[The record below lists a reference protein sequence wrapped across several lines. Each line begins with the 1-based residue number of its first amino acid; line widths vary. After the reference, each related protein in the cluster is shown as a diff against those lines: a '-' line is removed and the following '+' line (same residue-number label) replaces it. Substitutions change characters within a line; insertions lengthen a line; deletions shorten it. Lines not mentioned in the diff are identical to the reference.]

1 MSGQAATVQAV
12 YSEMI
17 LGTSQYEA
25 ALYRIFN
32 LHQEHDKSVSRV
44 GSVGEQNFAKLKRA
58 ISSTSPTLNDMK
70 TRLERL
76 NNILG
81 NTTLGSERFKKIQ
94 EEVKKTEAIIE
105 KASGKIAQSTKA
117 PKDAFQDLA
126 QLMGS
131 AAFVA
136 GTTSL
141 VKGALAV
148 TGEFQKYNSVLK
160 ISLGSQ
166 AAATRAMGM
175 LTEYAAKTPYQLNEA
190 TGGYI
195 KLVNRGL
202 RPTME
207 EMVKFG
213 DLAASQG
220 KSLDQVV
227 EATLDAM
234 TGENERLKE
243 FGIKA
248 KDAGDKVSLTFKG
261 VTQTVEKSEVA
272 IQNAILAFGGM
283 KGVAGSMAAVAE
295 TWEGQVSNLA
305 DTTDM
310 VKKAIGDDLY
320 GAASTGVRGIKDLLE
335 WILKFRNEN
344 PALFKTIVQLTAGL
358 TILIGAISGAAG
370 IMVAVR
376 MAIPVISSLGITMN
390 LALGPIGLITGA
402 IMALGAAFL
411 YMKNRAEEARKE
423 AANVAAGQIDAK
435 NVDLAIEKLE
445 KLKQKSN
452 GTGFVSKEDAEESIA
467 ALQAIGYKAE
477 SINKILKEGTGGM
490 NVGLRG
496 AYTVMNSQLDAYIAK
511 LKEKQEVE
519 EKGDKNLPPR
529 ISGIKNHTIA
539 LKDLVETIDRL
550 SQAYNKPLAF
560 KADFSSI
567 EEAKEATTVLEKFGA
582 TVSEIPGSKDGKV
595 QVSLDIALKPGQKL
609 NEEMQAALQK
619 ANGYSEVKLDVKP
632 QVQTVNVSAG
642 AFDPLVN
649 AASLTS
655 EKIKD
660 FFGTQLGNTIKGALS
675 MLGEMANQAIAL
687 LQSKAQLASARSR
700 SVASYTDWLSR
711 YADKQDEKEMA
722 RLEERIKAELDA
734 LEKKNEAILAE
745 QEEFERR
752 KQEIERKY
760 ADEKNLAEDENYLA
774 EVARLQASYENKIA
788 MLELEY
794 GDTEQFEI
802 ERLALM
808 KELEQM
814 KLDLASQFQN
824 AWQDEK
830 ETALENLEDEEIAKE
845 EDWKTRQREIEAEKK
860 KLEDERET
868 REKALEK
875 AREEREK
882 KAALLK
888 YRSELAAW
896 AASKV
901 ANLAAIK
908 MQMAMGVMNAIAAGV
923 SMAALG
929 GPVGWVM
936 GPALAATLS
945 SLILATGATSM
956 AAVAAE
962 PPPMPPVFEKGGF
975 VSGLRHKD
983 GGVNA
988 NLEGGEYVMPVAQTA
1003 RNYQTLE
1010 AMRAGRNLNQEQLT
1024 VNQYFTNYFYE
1035 KDNYDDFKR
1044 RMNEDMRYG
1053 VMSAVPL

>member
-220 KSLDQVV
+220 KSLNQVV

-248 KDAGDKVSLTFKG
+248 KDHGDKVSLTFKG

-320 GAASTGVRGIKDLLE
+320 GAASTGVSGIKNLLE
-335 WILKFRNEN
+335 WILRFRNEN

-358 TILIGAISGAAG
+358 TLLITAISGATG
-370 IMVAVR
+370 IMVAIR
-376 MAIPVISSLGITMN
+376 LAIPVISSLGITMN

-402 IMALGAAFL
+402 IMALGAAVVYL
-411 YMKNRAEEARKE
+411 TNRANEARE
-423 AANVAAGQIDAK
+423 ATSKATADQINVKDVGT
-435 NVDLAIEKLE
+435 AIEKLE
-445 KLKQKSN
+445 ALKQKASSGKN
-452 GTGFVSKEDAEESIA
+452 NFIVEKDAKE
-467 ALQAIGYKAE
+467 AIKELEKLGVKAKE
-477 SINKILKEGTGGM
+477 IRAILYEHQF
-490 NVGLRG
+490 NVPEKFGVRIDL
-496 AYTVMNSQLDAYIAK
+496 LDATIAK
-511 LKEKQEVE
+511 LKEKQEVDDKG
-519 EKGDKNLPPR
+519 EKKTKDIVN
-529 ISGIKNHTIA
+529 GIKRHTIA
-539 LKDLVETIDRL
+539 LQDLANTIRIL
-550 SQAYNKPLAF
+550 SQTYNKPLEF
-560 KADFSSI
+560 NADFSSI
-567 EEAKEATTVLEKFGA
+567 QEAKNATTVLEKFGA
-582 TVSEIPGSKDGKV
+582 AVSELPGSKDGKV
-595 QVSLDIALKPGQKL
+595 EVSLNITLKPGQNL
-609 NEEMQAALQK
+609 NEEMKKALSK
-619 ANGYSEVKLDVKP
+619 AKGLSEVKVNADAV
-632 QVQTVNVSAG
+632 VNVPAG
-642 AFDPLVN
+642 AFDPLIN
-649 AASLTS
+649 AAGMAS
-655 EKIKD
+655 EKMGGKLKE
-660 FFGTQLGNTIKGALS
+660 FFGSQLGNSIKGALS

-808 KELEQM
+808 EELEQM

-860 KLEDERET
+860 KLEDEREA

-896 AASKV
+896 ASSKV

-988 NLEGGEYVMPVAQTA
+988 NLEGGEYVMNRNATA
-1003 RNYQTLE
+1003 RNFQTLE
-1010 AMRAGRNLNQEQLT
+1010 ALNSGKKINQDQLL

>member
-1 MSGQAATVQAV
+1 MSGAATVQAV

-25 ALYRIFN
+25 ALHRIFG
-32 LHQEHDKSVSRV
+32 LHQEHDKSVARI
-44 GSVGEQNFAKLKRA
+44 GAIGDQNFTKLRKA

-81 NTTLGSERFKKIQ
+81 NTTLGSDRFKKIQ

-105 KASGKIAQSTKA
+105 KASGRIAQSTKE
-117 PKDAFQDLA
+117 PKNAFEDLA
-126 QLMGS
+126 KLVGS

-136 GTTSL
+136 GTASM

-166 AAATRAMGM
+166 AAATKAMGL

-190 TGGYI
+190 TSGYI

-227 EATLDAM
+227 EAALDAM

-248 KDAGDKVSLTFKG
+248 RDAGDKVSLTFKG

-295 TWEGQVSNLA
+295 TWEGQISNLS

-310 VKKAIGDDLY
+310 LKKAIGDDLY
-320 GAASTGVRGIKDLLE
+320 GAASTGVGGIKSLIE

-344 PALFKTIVQLTAGL
+344 PALFRTIVQLTAGL

-370 IMVAVR
+370 IMVAVK
-376 MAIPVISSLGITMN
+376 MAIPVIQSLGITMN

-402 IMALGAAFL
+402 IMALAGAFL
-411 YMKNRAEEARKE
+411 YMKNRAEEART
-423 AANVAAGQIDAK
+423 AAAKVAADKIDVSNIETALISLDVLRVKFTTSKNGLIKEKEVEEDIKLLQKLKLETKDIDAIFNK
-435 NVDLAIEKLE
+435 HTGRVGYVRINNEQIERTIKL
-445 KLKQKSN
+445 
-452 GTGFVSKEDAEESIA
+452 
-467 ALQAIGYKAE
+467 
-477 SINKILKEGTGGM
+477 
-490 NVGLRG
+490 
-496 AYTVMNSQLDAYIAK
+496 
-511 LKEKQEVE
+511 LKEKQQAE
-519 EKGDKNLPPR
+519 ETADKNNPPR
-529 ISGIKNHTIA
+529 ITGIKNHTIA
-539 LKDLVETIDRL
+539 LQDLVNTIDLL
-550 SQAYNKPLAF
+550 SQAYNKPLEF

-567 EEAKEATTVLEKFGA
+567 EEAKEATSVLEKFGA

-609 NEEMQAALQK
+609 NDEMQKALQK
-619 ANGYSEVKLDVKP
+619 AKGYSEVKVKAE
-632 QVQTVNVSAG
+632 VQTVNVSAG

-649 AASLTS
+649 AASTAS
-655 EKIKD
+655 GKIKD
-660 FFGTQLGNTIKGALS
+660 FFGTQLGATIKGALS
-675 MLGEMANQAIAL
+675 MLGDMANQAIAL
-687 LQSKAQLASARSR
+687 LQSKAQLASAKAK
-700 SVASYTDWLSR
+700 SVTAYTDWISQ
-711 YADKQDEKEMA
+711 YADKQDAKEIA
-722 RLEERIKAELDA
+722 KLEEKINAELEA
-734 LEKKNEAILAE
+734 LAAKNDAILAE

-752 KQEIERKY
+752 RQEIERKY
-760 ADEKNLAEDENYLA
+760 ADEKNLAEDEKYLA

-788 MLELEY
+788 MLEQEY

-802 ERLALM
+802 ERLALIE
-808 KELEQM
+808 ELEQM
-814 KLDLASQFQN
+814 KLDLAVQFQN

-830 ETALENLEDEEIAKE
+830 ETALDNLESEEIAKE
-845 EDWKTRQREIEAEKK
+845 EDWKTRQIEIEAQKK
-860 KLEDERET
+860 KLEEERET
-868 REKALEK
+868 REKELAK
-875 AREEREK
+875 AKEERDK

-888 YRSELAAW
+888 YRAELAAW

-901 ANLAAIK
+901 ANIASIR

-923 SMAALG
+923 SMAAMG

-945 SLILATGATSM
+945 GLILATGATSM
-956 AAVAAE
+956 AAVASE
-962 PPPMPPVFEKGGF
+962 PPPMPPQFERGGF

-988 NLEGGEYVMPVAQTA
+988 NLEGGEYVMPRAVTA
-1003 RNYQTLE
+1003 RNFQTLE
-1010 AMRAGRNLNQEQLT
+1010 AMRTGKRIDQDQLS

-1035 KDNYDDFKR
+1035 KDNYDEFKR
-1044 RMNEDMRYG
+1044 RMNEDMRFG
-1053 VMSAVPL
+1053 VMSAVPV

>member
-1 MSGQAATVQAV
+1 MSESATVQAV

-25 ALYRIFN
+25 AMYRIFG
-32 LHQEHDKSVSRV
+32 LHQEHDRSVSRI
-44 GSVGEQNFAKLKRA
+44 GNIGDQNFTKLKKA

-94 EEVKKTEAIIE
+94 EEVKRTEAIIE
-105 KASGKIAQSTKA
+105 KASSKIAQSTKE
-117 PKDAFQDLA
+117 PKHAFEELA
-126 QLMGS
+126 KLAGS

-136 GTTSL
+136 ATTSM

-166 AAATRAMGM
+166 AAATKAMGL

-190 TGGYI
+190 TSGYI

-207 EMVKFG
+207 EMVKLG

-227 EATLDAM
+227 EAALDAM

-261 VTQTVEKSEVA
+261 VTQTVVKSEEA

-335 WILKFRNEN
+335 WILRFRNEN
-344 PALFKTIVQLTAGL
+344 PALFRTIVQLTAGL
-358 TILIGAISGAAG
+358 AILIGVIAGASG
-370 IMVAVR
+370 IMVAVK
-376 MAIPVISSLGITMN
+376 MAIPVIQSLGITMN

-402 IMALGAAFL
+402 VMALAGAFL
-411 YMKNRAEEARKE
+411 YMKNRADEARN
-423 AANVAAGQIDAK
+423 AAAKVAADKIAVKDIPKALATLEEIQIK
-435 NVDLAIEKLE
+435 STEKMNGLIETKEIEKYI
-445 KLKQKSN
+445 KK
-452 GTGFVSKEDAEESIA
+452 FKELGLTIKEINSIF
-467 ALQAIGYKAE
+467 IKDSGHE
-477 SINKILKEGTGGM
+477 GHGKIRSSQIERIIKE
-490 NVGLRG
+490 
-496 AYTVMNSQLDAYIAK
+496 
-511 LKEKQEVE
+511 LKEKQQVE

-529 ISGIKNHTIA
+529 ITGIKNHTIA
-539 LKDLVETIDRL
+539 LKDLINTIDLL
-550 SQAYNKPLAF
+550 SKAYNKPLEF
-560 KADFSSI
+560 KADFASI
-567 EEAKEATTVLEKFGA
+567 EEAKEATSVLEKFGA

-609 NEEMQAALQK
+609 NEEMQKALQK
-619 ANGYSEVKLDVKP
+619 AKGYSEVKVKAE
-632 QVQTVNVSAG
+632 VQIVNVSAG

-649 AASLTS
+649 AAGLAS
-655 EKIKD
+655 ENIKRS
-660 FFGTQLGNTIKGALS
+660 FGTQLGNTIKGAMS

-687 LQSKAQLASARSR
+687 IQSKAQLANARSR
-700 SVASYTDWLSR
+700 KLITFTDWLSQ
-711 YADKQDEKEMA
+711 YAAKQDEKELA
-722 RLEERIKAELDA
+722 RLEERISAELEA
-734 LEKKNEAILAE
+734 LSRKNDAILAE
-745 QEEFERR
+745 QEEFEKR

-760 ADEKNLAEDENYLA
+760 SEEKNLAEDENYLA
-774 EVARLQASYENKIA
+774 EVARLESSYNDKIA
-788 MLELEY
+788 MLEQIY
-794 GDTEQFEI
+794 GDTEQYEI
-802 ERLALM
+802 ERLALIE
-808 KELEQM
+808 ELEQM
-814 KLDLASQFQN
+814 KLDLANQFQN

-830 ETALENLEDEEIAKE
+830 EKSLDDLEDEEIAKE
-845 EDWKTRQREIEAEKK
+845 EDWKARQLEIESEKK
-860 KLEDERET
+860 RLEEERET
-868 REKALEK
+868 REKELAK
-875 AREEREK
+875 AKEERDK
-882 KAALLK
+882 KAAIMK
-888 YRSELAAW
+888 YKAELAAW

-901 ANLAAIK
+901 ANIAAIK

-923 SMAALG
+923 SMAAMG
-929 GPVGWVM
+929 GPVGWVL

-945 SLILATGATSM
+945 GLILATGATSM
-956 AAVAAE
+956 AAVASE
-962 PPPMPPVFEKGGF
+962 PPPMPPQFERGGF

-988 NLEGGEYVMPVAQTA
+988 NLEGGEYVMPRAATA
-1003 RNYQTLE
+1003 RNFQTLE
-1010 AMRAGRNLNQEQLT
+1010 AMRNGRSLNQDQLII
-1024 VNQYFTNYFYE
+1024 NQYFTNTFYE
-1035 KDNYDDFKR
+1035 KDNYDEFKR
-1044 RMNEDMRYG
+1044 RMNEDMRFG
-1053 VMSAVPL
+1053 VMSAVPG

>member
-1 MSGQAATVQAV
+1 MSESATVQAV

-25 ALYRIFN
+25 AMYRIFG
-32 LHQEHDKSVSRV
+32 LHQEHDRSVSRI
-44 GSVGEQNFAKLKRA
+44 GNIGDQNFTKLKKA

-94 EEVKKTEAIIE
+94 EEVKRTEAIIE
-105 KASGKIAQSTKA
+105 KASGKIAQSTKE
-117 PKDAFQDLA
+117 PKQAFEELA
-126 QLMGS
+126 KLAGS

-136 GTTSL
+136 ATTSM

-166 AAATRAMGM
+166 AAATKAMGL

-190 TGGYI
+190 TSGYI

-207 EMVKFG
+207 EMVKLG

-227 EATLDAM
+227 EAALDAM

-261 VTQTVEKSEVA
+261 VTQTVVKSEEA

-295 TWEGQVSNLA
+295 TWEGQVSNLS

-335 WILKFRNEN
+335 WILRFRNEN
-344 PALFKTIVQLTAGL
+344 PALFRTIVQLTAGL
-358 TILIGAISGAAG
+358 AILIGVIAGASG
-370 IMVAVR
+370 IMVAVK
-376 MAIPVISSLGITMN
+376 MAIPVIQSLGITMN

-402 IMALGAAFL
+402 VMALAGAFL
-411 YMKNRAEEARKE
+411 YMKNRAEEARS
-423 AANVAAGQIDAK
+423 AAAKVAADKVDVKNIETAILTLQALQFQSLGTVDGLIKKDEIAEAVKLLKELGFTVKDIDAIFNK
-435 NVDLAIEKLE
+435 NTGRDSYVRIQIPQIERTIKALE
-445 KLKQKSN
+445 EKQK
-452 GTGFVSKEDAEESIA
+452 AEE
-467 ALQAIGYKAE
+467 E
-477 SINKILKEGTGGM
+477 SGKSTDKL
-490 NVGLRG
+490 VGR
-496 AYTVMNSQLDAYIAK
+496 T
-511 LKEKQEVE
+511 
-519 EKGDKNLPPR
+519 
-529 ISGIKNHTIA
+529 KNHTIA
-539 LKDLVETIDRL
+539 LHDLVNTIELL
-550 SQAYNKPLAF
+550 SQAYKKPLEF
-560 KADFSSI
+560 KADFASI
-567 EEAKEATTVLEKFGA
+567 EEAKEATSVLEKFGA

-609 NEEMQAALQK
+609 NEEMQKALQK
-619 ANGYSEVKLDVKP
+619 AKGYSEVKVKAE
-632 QVQTVNVSAG
+632 VQIVNVSAG

-649 AASLTS
+649 AASQAS
-655 EKIKD
+655 DNIKK
-660 FFGTQLGNTIKGALS
+660 FFGSQLGNTIKGALS

-700 SVASYTDWLSR
+700 KVTAFTDWISQ
-711 YADKQDEKEMA
+711 YADKQDEKELA
-722 RLEERIKAELDA
+722 RLEERISAELEA
-734 LEKKNEAILAE
+734 LSRKNDAILAE
-745 QEEFERR
+745 QEEFEKR

-760 ADEKNLAEDENYLA
+760 SEEKNLAEDENYLA
-774 EVARLQASYENKIA
+774 EVARLEASYNDKIA
-788 MLELEY
+788 MLEQIY
-794 GDTEQFEI
+794 GDTEQYEI
-802 ERLALM
+802 ERLALIE
-808 KELEQM
+808 ELEQM
-814 KLDLASQFQN
+814 KLDLANQFQN

-830 ETALENLEDEEIAKE
+830 EKSLDDLEDEEIAKE
-845 EDWKTRQREIEAEKK
+845 DDWRARQLEIEAEKK
-860 KLEDERET
+860 RLE
-868 REKALEK
+868 
-875 AREEREK
+875 EERESREKELAKTKEERDK
-882 KAALLK
+882 KAAIMK
-888 YRSELAAW
+888 YKAELAAW

-901 ANLAAIK
+901 ANIAAIK

-923 SMAALG
+923 SMAAMG
-929 GPVGWVM
+929 GPVGWVL

-945 SLILATGATSM
+945 GLILATGATSM

-962 PPPMPPVFEKGGF
+962 PPPMPPQFERGGF

-988 NLEGGEYVMPVAQTA
+988 NLEGGEYVMPRAATA
-1003 RNYQTLE
+1003 RNFQTLE
-1010 AMRAGRNLNQEQLT
+1010 AMRNGRSLNQDQLII
-1024 VNQYFTNYFYE
+1024 NQYFTNTFYE
-1035 KDNYDDFKR
+1035 KDNYDEFKR
-1044 RMNEDMRYG
+1044 RMNEDMRFG
-1053 VMSAVPL
+1053 VMSAVPG

>member
-1 MSGQAATVQAV
+1 MSGAATVQAV

-25 ALYRIFN
+25 ALHRIFG
-32 LHQEHDKSVSRV
+32 LHQEHDKSVARI
-44 GSVGEQNFAKLKRA
+44 GAIGDQNFTKLRKA

-105 KASGKIAQSTKA
+105 KASGRIAQSTKE
-117 PKDAFQDLA
+117 PKNAFEDLA
-126 QLMGS
+126 KLVGS

-136 GTTSL
+136 GTASM

-166 AAATRAMGM
+166 AAATKAMGL

-190 TGGYI
+190 TSGYI

-227 EATLDAM
+227 EAALDAM

-295 TWEGQVSNLA
+295 TWEGQISNLS

-310 VKKAIGDDLY
+310 LKKAIGDDLY
-320 GAASTGVRGIKDLLE
+320 GAASTGVGGIKSLIE

-344 PALFKTIVQLTAGL
+344 PALFRTIVQLTAGL

-402 IMALGAAFL
+402 IMALAGAFL
-411 YMKNRAEEARKE
+411 YMKNRADEART
-423 AANVAAGQIDAK
+423 AAAKVAADNTNVKDVKKIIDAMSLIYTYSLAK
-435 NVDLAIEKLE
+435 TKTINKELADTFKKSLREAGVPDEKTINAIIRTKGNTSSNQFTIDADYMQKYRKDLEEKE
-445 KLKQKSN
+445 K
-452 GTGFVSKEDAEESIA
+452 AEEESAKATDNLVGRTKNHII
-467 ALQAIGYKAE
+467 ALQ
-477 SINKILKEGTGGM
+477 
-490 NVGLRG
+490 
-496 AYTVMNSQLDAYIAK
+496 
-511 LKEKQEVE
+511 
-519 EKGDKNLPPR
+519 
-529 ISGIKNHTIA
+529 
-539 LKDLVETIDRL
+539 DLVNTIDLL
-550 SQAYNKPLAF
+550 SQAYNKPLEF

-567 EEAKEATTVLEKFGA
+567 EEAKEATSVLEKFGA

-609 NEEMQAALQK
+609 NDEMQKALQK
-619 ANGYSEVKLDVKP
+619 AKGYSEVKVKAE
-632 QVQTVNVSAG
+632 VQTVNVSAG

-649 AASLTS
+649 AASTAS
-655 EKIKD
+655 GKIKD
-660 FFGTQLGNTIKGALS
+660 FLGTQLGATIKGALS
-675 MLGEMANQAIAL
+675 MLGDMANQAIAL
-687 LQSKAQLASARSR
+687 LQSKAQLASAKAK
-700 SVASYTDWLSR
+700 SVTAYTDWISQ
-711 YADKQDEKEMA
+711 YADKQDAKDMA
-722 RLEERIKAELDA
+722 KLEEKINAELEA
-734 LEKKNEAILAE
+734 LAAKNDTILAE

-752 KQEIERKY
+752 RQEIERKY
-760 ADEKNLAEDENYLA
+760 ADEKNLAEDEKYLA

-788 MLELEY
+788 MLEQEY

-802 ERLALM
+802 ERLALIE
-808 KELEQM
+808 ELEQM
-814 KLDLASQFQN
+814 KLDLAVQFQN

-830 ETALENLEDEEIAKE
+830 ETALDNLESEEIAKE
-845 EDWKTRQREIEAEKK
+845 EDWKTRQLEIEAQKK
-860 KLEDERET
+860 KLEEERET
-868 REKALEK
+868 RE
-875 AREEREK
+875 
-882 KAALLK
+882 
-888 YRSELAAW
+888 
-896 AASKV
+896 
-901 ANLAAIK
+901 
-908 MQMAMGVMNAIAAGV
+908 
-923 SMAALG
+923 
-929 GPVGWVM
+929 
-936 GPALAATLS
+936 
-945 SLILATGATSM
+945 
-956 AAVAAE
+956 
-962 PPPMPPVFEKGGF
+962 
-975 VSGLRHKD
+975 
-983 GGVNA
+983 
-988 NLEGGEYVMPVAQTA
+988 
-1003 RNYQTLE
+1003 
-1010 AMRAGRNLNQEQLT
+1010 
-1024 VNQYFTNYFYE
+1024 
-1035 KDNYDDFKR
+1035 
-1044 RMNEDMRYG
+1044 
-1053 VMSAVPL
+1053 

>member
-1 MSGQAATVQAV
+1 MSQSATVQAV
-12 YSEMI
+12 YSDMI

-25 ALYRIFN
+25 AMYRIFG
-32 LHQEHDKSVSRV
+32 LHQEHDKSVARIGAV
-44 GSVGEQNFAKLKRA
+44 GDQNFTKLRKA
-58 ISSTSPTLNDMK
+58 ISSTTPTLNDMK

-105 KASGKIAQSTKA
+105 KASGRIAKSTKE
-117 PKDAFQDLA
+117 PRDAFQDLA
-126 QLMGS
+126 SLAGS

-136 GTTSL
+136 GTTAM

-166 AAATRAMGM
+166 AAATKAMGM

-190 TGGYI
+190 TSGYI

-213 DLAASQG
+213 DLASSQG

-248 KDAGDKVSLTFKG
+248 SVAGDKVSLTFKG
-261 VTQTVEKSEVA
+261 ITQTVEKSEVA

-283 KGVAGSMAAVAE
+283 NGVAGSMAAVAE

-305 DTTDM
+305 DTTAM
-310 VKKAIGDDLY
+310 VNKAIGDDLY
-320 GAASTGVRGIKDLLE
+320 GAASTGVSGIKSLLE

-344 PALFKTIVQLTAGL
+344 PSLFKTIVQVTAGL
-358 TILIGAISGAAG
+358 TLLIGVISGAAG
-370 IMVAVR
+370 IMVAVK

-402 IMALGAAFL
+402 IMALATAFL
-411 YMKNRAEEARKE
+411 FMKNRADEARMAAAKIAAEGTDVKNVKQVIEEISLVYTYAIAKGKAINTELANSFKTRLRE
-423 AANVAAGQIDAK
+423 AGITEQKTIDSIIKKKGNGSTGRFTIDTDYIDKYREMLEAK
-435 NVDLAIEKLE
+435 NEAEN
-445 KLKQKSN
+445 KS
-452 GTGFVSKEDAEESIA
+452 GKST
-467 ALQAIGYKAE
+467 
-477 SINKILKEGTGGM
+477 
-490 NVGLRG
+490 
-496 AYTVMNSQLDAYIAK
+496 
-511 LKEKQEVE
+511 
-519 EKGDKNLPPR
+519 DKV

-539 LKDLVETIDRL
+539 LQDLVNTIELL
-550 SQAYNKPLAF
+550 SKEYNKPLDF

-567 EEAKEATTVLEKFGA
+567 EEAKEATSVLEKFGA
-582 TVSEIPGSKDGKV
+582 TVSEIPGSNDGKV
-595 QVSLDIALKPGQKL
+595 QVSLDITLKPGQKL
-609 NEEMQAALQK
+609 NEEMQKALQK
-619 ANGYSEVKLDVKP
+619 AKGFSEVKTNVK
-632 QVQTVNVSAG
+632 VETVNVSAG

-649 AASLTS
+649 AAGMAS
-655 EKIKD
+655 EKMGGKLND
-660 FFGTQLGNTIKGALS
+660 FLKTQLGASIKSALS
-675 MLGEMANQAIAL
+675 MIGEMANQAVAL
-687 LQSKAQLASARSR
+687 LQAKAQLASARSR
-700 SVASYTDWLSR
+700 SVTAYTDWISQ

-734 LEKKNEAILAE
+734 LAAKNEAILAE
-745 QEEFERR
+745 QEEFEKR

-774 EVARLQASYENKIA
+774 EVERLQLAYENKIA

-794 GDTEQFEI
+794 SDTQQFEI

-808 KELEQM
+808 EELEQM
-814 KLDLASQFQN
+814 KLNLAGQFQN

-830 ETALENLEDEEIAKE
+830 ETALDNLEDEEIAKE
-845 EDWKTRQREIEAEKK
+845 EDWKTRQQEIEAEKK
-860 KLEDERET
+860 KLESEREA
-868 REKALEK
+868 REKELAK
-875 AREEREK
+875 AKEERDK

-888 YRSELAAW
+888 YRAELAAW

-901 ANLAAIK
+901 ANIAAIR

-929 GPVGWVM
+929 GPVGWVL
-936 GPALAATLS
+936 GPTLAATLTGM
-945 SLILATGATSM
+945 ILSTGATSM

-962 PPPMPPVFEKGGF
+962 PPPMPPQFEKGGF

-1003 RNYQTLE
+1003 RNFQTLE
-1010 AMRAGRNLNQEQLT
+1010 AMRTGKKIDQEQLV

-1035 KDNYDDFKR
+1035 KDNYDEFKR
-1044 RMNEDMRYG
+1044 KMNEDMRYG
-1053 VMSAVPL
+1053 VMSAVPI

>member
-1 MSGQAATVQAV
+1 MSGAATVQAV

-25 ALYRIFN
+25 ALHRIFG
-32 LHQEHDKSVSRV
+32 LHQEHDKSVARL
-44 GSVGEQNFAKLKRA
+44 GALGDQNFTKLRKA

-105 KASGKIAQSTKA
+105 KASGRIAQSTKE
-117 PKDAFQDLA
+117 PKNAFEDLVK
-126 QLMGS
+126 LVGS

-136 GTTSL
+136 GTASM

-166 AAATRAMGM
+166 AAATKAMGL

-190 TGGYI
+190 TSGYI

-227 EATLDAM
+227 EAALDAM

-295 TWEGQVSNLA
+295 TWEGQISNLS

-310 VKKAIGDDLY
+310 LKKAIGDDLY
-320 GAASTGVRGIKDLLE
+320 GAASTGVGGIKSLIE

-344 PALFKTIVQLTAGL
+344 PALFRTIVQLTAGL

-376 MAIPVISSLGITMN
+376 MAIPVIQSLGITMN

-402 IMALGAAFL
+402 IMALAGAFL
-411 YMKNRAEEARKE
+411 YMKNRAEEART
-423 AANVAAGQIDAK
+423 AAAKVAADNTNVKDVKKIIDAMSLIYTYSLAK
-435 NVDLAIEKLE
+435 TKTINKELADTFKKSLREAGVPDEKTINAIIKTKGNSSSNHFTIDTDYMQKYRKDLEEKE
-445 KLKQKSN
+445 K
-452 GTGFVSKEDAEESIA
+452 AEEESA
-467 ALQAIGYKAE
+467 KATD
-477 SINKILKEGTGGM
+477 NL
-490 NVGLRG
+490 VGR
-496 AYTVMNSQLDAYIAK
+496 T
-511 LKEKQEVE
+511 
-519 EKGDKNLPPR
+519 
-529 ISGIKNHTIA
+529 KNHTIA
-539 LKDLVETIDRL
+539 LKDLVNTIDLL
-550 SQAYNKPLAF
+550 SQAYNKPLEF
-560 KADFSSI
+560 KADFTSI
-567 EEAKEATTVLEKFGA
+567 EEAKEATSVLEKFGA

-609 NEEMQAALQK
+609 NEEMQKALQK
-619 ANGYSEVKLDVKP
+619 AKGYSEVKVKAE
-632 QVQTVNVSAG
+632 VQTVNVSAG

-649 AASLTS
+649 AASTAS
-655 EKIKD
+655 GKIKD
-660 FFGTQLGNTIKGALS
+660 FFGTQLGATIKGALS
-675 MLGEMANQAIAL
+675 MLGDMANQAIAL
-687 LQSKAQLASARSR
+687 LQSKAQLASAKAK
-700 SVASYTDWLSR
+700 SVTAYTDWISQ
-711 YADKQDEKEMA
+711 YADKQDAKEMA
-722 RLEERIKAELDA
+722 KLEEKINAELEA
-734 LEKKNEAILAE
+734 LAAKNDAILAE

-752 KQEIERKY
+752 RQEIERKY
-760 ADEKNLAEDENYLA
+760 ADEKNLAEDEKYLA

-788 MLELEY
+788 MLEQEY

-802 ERLALM
+802 ERLALIE
-808 KELEQM
+808 ELEQL
-814 KLDLASQFQN
+814 KLDLAVQFQN

-830 ETALENLEDEEIAKE
+830 ETALDNLESEEIAKE
-845 EDWKTRQREIEAEKK
+845 EDWKTRQLEIEAQKK
-860 KLEDERET
+860 KLEEERET
-868 REKALEK
+868 REKELAK
-875 AREEREK
+875 AKEERDK

-888 YRSELAAW
+888 YRAELAAW

-901 ANLAAIK
+901 ANIASIR

-945 SLILATGATSM
+945 GLILATGATSM
-956 AAVAAE
+956 AAVASE
-962 PPPMPPVFEKGGF
+962 PPPMPPQFERGGF

-988 NLEGGEYVMPVAQTA
+988 NLEGGEYVMPRAVTA
-1003 RNYQTLE
+1003 RNFQTLE
-1010 AMRAGRNLNQEQLT
+1010 AMRTGKRIDQDQLT

-1035 KDNYDDFKR
+1035 KDNYDEFKR
-1044 RMNEDMRYG
+1044 RMNEDMRFG
-1053 VMSAVPL
+1053 VMSAVPV

>member
-1 MSGQAATVQAV
+1 MSESATVQAV

-25 ALYRIFN
+25 AMYRIFG
-32 LHQEHDKSVSRV
+32 LHQEHDRSVSRI
-44 GSVGEQNFAKLKRA
+44 GNIGDQNFTKLKKA

-94 EEVKKTEAIIE
+94 EEVKRTEAIIE
-105 KASGKIAQSTKA
+105 KASGKIAQSTKE
-117 PKDAFQDLA
+117 PKHAFEELA
-126 QLMGS
+126 KLAGS

-136 GTTSL
+136 ATTSM

-166 AAATRAMGM
+166 AAATKAMGL

-190 TGGYI
+190 TSGYI

-207 EMVKFG
+207 EMVKLG

-227 EATLDAM
+227 EAALDAM

-261 VTQTVEKSEVA
+261 VTQTVVKSEEA

-335 WILKFRNEN
+335 WILRFRNEN
-344 PALFKTIVQLTAGL
+344 PALFRTIVQLTAGL
-358 TILIGAISGAAG
+358 AILIGVIAGASG
-370 IMVAVR
+370 IMVAVK
-376 MAIPVISSLGITMN
+376 MAIPVIQSLGVTMN

-402 IMALGAAFL
+402 VMALAGAFL
-411 YMKNRAEEARKE
+411 YMKNRADEARNAAAKVAADGTNVNDAKRVIDGLSLIYTYTLARGKVINKELADTFKNNLKE
-423 AANVAAGQIDAK
+423 AGINQEKTIDSIIRK
-435 NVDLAIEKLE
+435 RGNGSSGKYSIDTDFIEKYRKELE
-445 KLKQKSN
+445 EKDK
-452 GTGFVSKEDAEESIA
+452 AEEQSGKSTDK
-467 ALQAIGYKAE
+467 L
-477 SINKILKEGTGGM
+477 
-490 NVGLRG
+490 VGR
-496 AYTVMNSQLDAYIAK
+496 T
-511 LKEKQEVE
+511 
-519 EKGDKNLPPR
+519 
-529 ISGIKNHTIA
+529 KNHTIA
-539 LKDLVETIDRL
+539 LQDLVKTIELL
-550 SQAYNKPLAF
+550 SKAYNKPLEF
-560 KADFSSI
+560 KADFASI
-567 EEAKEATTVLEKFGA
+567 EEAKEATSVLEKFGA

-609 NEEMQAALQK
+609 NEEMQKALQK
-619 ANGYSEVKLDVKP
+619 AKGYSEVKVKAE
-632 QVQTVNVSAG
+632 VQIVNVSAG

-649 AASLTS
+649 AASQASDLL
-655 EKIKD
+655 KKL
-660 FFGTQLGNTIKGALS
+660 FGSQLGNTIKGALS

-700 SVASYTDWLSR
+700 KVTAFTDWISQ
-711 YADKQDEKEMA
+711 YADKQDEKELA
-722 RLEERIKAELDA
+722 RLEERINAELEA
-734 LEKKNEAILAE
+734 LSRKNEAILAE
-745 QEEFERR
+745 QEEFEKR

-760 ADEKNLAEDENYLA
+760 SEEKNLAEDENYLA
-774 EVARLQASYENKIA
+774 EVARLEASYNDKIA
-788 MLELEY
+788 MLEQIY
-794 GDTEQFEI
+794 GDTEQYEI
-802 ERLALM
+802 ERLALIE
-808 KELEQM
+808 ELEQM
-814 KLDLASQFQN
+814 KLNLANQFQN

-830 ETALENLEDEEIAKE
+830 EKSLDDLEDEEIAKE
-845 EDWKTRQREIEAEKK
+845 EDWKARQLEIEAEKK
-860 KLEDERET
+860 RLEEERET
-868 REKALEK
+868 REKELAK
-875 AREEREK
+875 VKEERDK

-888 YRSELAAW
+888 YRAELAAW

-901 ANLAAIK
+901 ANIAAIK

-923 SMAALG
+923 AMAVYG
-929 GPVGWVM
+929 GPAGPVL
-936 GPALAATLS
+936 GPALATALS
-945 SLILATGATSM
+945 GLILATGATSM
-956 AAVAAE
+956 AAVASE
-962 PPPMPPVFEKGGF
+962 PPPMPPQFERGGF

-988 NLEGGEYVMPVAQTA
+988 NLEGGEYVMPRTATA
-1003 RNYQTLE
+1003 RNFQTLE
-1010 AMRAGRNLNQEQLT
+1010 AMRNGRSLNQDQLII
-1024 VNQYFTNYFYE
+1024 NQYFTNTFYE
-1035 KDNYDDFKR
+1035 KDNYDEFKR
-1044 RMNEDMRYG
+1044 RMNEDMRFG
-1053 VMSAVPL
+1053 VMSAVPG

>member
-1 MSGQAATVQAV
+1 MSQSATVQAV

-25 ALYRIFN
+25 AMYRIFG
-32 LHQEHDKSVSRV
+32 LHQEHDKSVVRI
-44 GSVGEQNFAKLKRA
+44 GSIGDQSFTKLKKA

-94 EEVKKTEAIIE
+94 EEVKRTEAIIE

-117 PKDAFQDLA
+117 PRDAFQDLA
-126 QLMGS
+126 NLAGL

-136 GTTSL
+136 GTTAM

-148 TGEFQKYNSVLK
+148 TGEFQKYNAVLK

-166 AAATRAMGM
+166 AAATKAMGM

-190 TGGYI
+190 TSGYI

-248 KDAGDKVSLTFKG
+248 SVAGDKVSLTFKG
-261 VTQTVEKSEVA
+261 ITQTVEKSEVA

-310 VKKAIGDDLY
+310 VNKAIGDDLY

-335 WILKFRNEN
+335 WILRFRNEN

-402 IMALGAAFL
+402 IMALAAAFL
-411 YMKNRAEEARKE
+411 YMTNRAEEARN
-423 AANVAAGQIDAK
+423 AAAKVAADGTNVK
-435 NVDLAIEKLE
+435 NVKKVIEEISLVYAYALSKGKTINTELAESFKARLKAAGIEEE
-445 KLKQKSN
+445 KTIETIIRKKGN
-452 GTGFVSKEDAEESIA
+452 GTTGKFSIDTDYIKKYRKELEEKD
-467 ALQAIGYKAE
+467 KAE
-477 SINKILKEGTGGM
+477 QNSGKSTDKIIT
-490 NVGLRG
+490 
-496 AYTVMNSQLDAYIAK
+496 
-511 LKEKQEVE
+511 
-519 EKGDKNLPPR
+519 
-529 ISGIKNHTIA
+529 GIKNHSIA
-539 LKDLVETIDRL
+539 LQDLVKTIDLL
-550 SQAYNKPLAF
+550 SQAYNKPLEF
-560 KADFSSI
+560 KADFASI
-567 EEAKEATTVLEKFGA
+567 EEAKEATAVLEKFGA

-609 NEEMQAALQK
+609 NEDMQKALQK
-619 ANGYSEVKLDVKP
+619 AKGYSEVKVDAKVE
-632 QVQTVNVSAG
+632 TVNVSAG

-649 AASLTS
+649 AAGLAS
-655 EKIKD
+655 EKMGGKLKE
-660 FFGTQLGNTIKGALS
+660 FFSTQLGASIKGALS
-675 MLGEMANQAIAL
+675 MLGDMANQAVAL

-700 SVASYTDWLSR
+700 SVSSYTDWLSR

-722 RLEERIKAELDA
+722 RLEERINAELEA
-734 LEKKNEAILAE
+734 LAAKNEAILAE

-774 EVARLQASYENKIA
+774 EVARLQTAYENKIA

-808 KELEQM
+808 EELEQM
-814 KLDLASQFQN
+814 KLDLAGQFQN

-830 ETALENLEDEEIAKE
+830 ETALDNLEDEEIAKE
-845 EDWKTRQREIEAEKK
+845 EDWKTRQQEIEAEKK
-860 KLEDERET
+860 KLENERET
-868 REKALEK
+868 REKELAK
-875 AREEREK
+875 AKEEREK

-888 YRSELAAW
+888 YRAELAAW

-901 ANLAAIK
+901 ANIAAIR

-936 GPALAATLS
+936 GPALAVTLS
-945 SLILATGATSM
+945 GLVMATGATSM

-1010 AMRAGRNLNQEQLT
+1010 AMRAGRNLSQEQMI

-1053 VMSAVPL
+1053 VMSAVPS